1 MEGESASVKRVY
13 RTSGKRGYV
22 LITAAMF
29 ALAFAGALALSVD
42 FGRLYVMKSLMQ
54 TRADAA
60 ALAGAAQL
68 DGAAEGLAKADA
80 AIREIAGR
88 SGDVQSEFSET
99 AAGPWAPL
107 ATASQASRFVKVRM
121 KVRASLFF
129 MKALDP
135 VAAASVGA
143 TAAAGQVASAAL
155 ARGPG
160 MEACS
165 AELVAQRIAED
176 SDRESKTYAEYA
188 AADKGNGRRIAL
200 CSGDRGAGAHFASLE
215 GRSPEWI
222 GSYVSGSKRRGVAES
237 GAYVVRLVD

>member
-1 MEGESASVKRVY
+1 MKRVY

-68 DGAAEGLAKADA
+68 DGAAEGMAKADA
-80 AIREIAGR
+80 AIRDLAGR
-88 SGDVQSEFSET
+88 TADVQTEFSE
-99 AAGPWAPL
+99 AAMGPWAPL
-107 ATASQASRFVKVRM
+107 SSASQSSRFVRVRM
-121 KVRASLFF
+121 KARASLFF
-129 MKALDP
+129 MKVLDP

-143 TAAAGQVASAAL
+143 AAAAGQVASPAL
-155 ARGPG
+155 ARSPG

-165 AELVAQRIAED
+165 AKLLAPRTAED
-176 SDRESKTYAEYA
+176 TDRESKSYAEYA
-188 AADKGNGRRIAL
+188 AAGKGNGRRIVL
-200 CSGDRGAGAHFASLE
+200 CSGERGAGAYFAGL
-215 GRSPEWI
+215 GGGSPEWI
-222 GSYVSGSKRRGVAES
+222 GSYVAGSRRRGVAES